1 MTIGDYA
8 CGAYEL
14 CVRDLQM
21 ALGDTAAPI
30 LAVLSSAV
38 ELPQAFGLRNE
49 MCSLKKCT
57 FFVLQQ
63 ASSLERQL
71 AQLSTFWHGEHV
83 PCGRFFLH
91 SERLEALSD
100 ARTRAKGACSAVQD
114 ARAVAKNI
122 CSLPRHPSKSS
133 PPLLTG
139 LPTTLQAWRIA
150 EAALAAAGTSEELEI
165 EPLASAPAAA
175 PTTSWHSRCA
185 EILRAQSWPE
195 HITTLVEMV
204 VLCRGGDKALRIRDA
219 VCDVESALVLTIER
233 LELAASRL
241 DAMPSVS
248 QVASQQ
254 PDDDKQLVSA
264 MRRRRHSNL
273 VAGCLPV
280 MRDTLLWLRSAAE
293 ASQSGATRFVAG
305 DGRNTNAHSGG
316 ERGAR
321 MLGFQPALCVW
332 PSTKLHGTA
341 LFAALHHVEQTYRP
355 QMRETI
361 ACSGWPEAIVSRRGA
376 EREHAADNKV
386 CRECTRQ
393 FSTLWVH
400 RGVCSEC
407 EATLREGGQCPY
419 QPERCSSGW
428 FCVHSG
434 RCFVCDSH
442 GCAECR
448 LERGGADTVAEV
460 AARLDA
466 SPSWLSRIALDFDRT
481 LANTKS
487 GGAPVVGKHLI
498 DEELLVLLWRY
509 SGRCELVTRNGHTG
523 AIRAF
528 LNASGAP
535 PEAELPIRTVRKGQ
549 SKADYVCAGEDGS
562 VLFVDDSVAE
572 LAEARVAADS
582 RVHRVLFVRAL
593 L

>member
-1 MTIGDYA
+1 MRAEHMNCA
-8 CGAYEL
+8 CAI
-14 CVRDLQM
+14 CKWRRT
-21 ALGDTAAPI
+21 TAAPI

-71 AQLSTFWHGEHV
+71 ARSSAPFGTESMY
-83 PCGRFFLH
+83 RAAASLH

-100 ARTRAKGACSAVQD
+100 ARTRGGGACSAVQD

-175 PTTSWHSRCA
+175 RHNKLAFAMRRNSSRSELA
-185 EILRAQSWPE
+185 GAYHDPRGDGGA
-195 HITTLVEMV
+195 V
-204 VLCRGGDKALRIRDA
+204 RGGDKALRIRDA

-241 DAMPSVS
+241 NAMPSVS

-254 PDDDKQLVSA
+254 PDDDKELVSA

-419 QPERCSSGW
+419 QPDRCSSGW

-448 LERGGADTVAEV
+448 LERGGAGAVAEV

-466 SPSWLSRIALDFDRT
+466 SPSRLSRIALDFDRT
-481 LANTKS
+481 LAEYKEWRRS
-487 GGAPVVGKHLI
+487 CRWQAPN
-498 DEELLVLLWRY
+498 R
-509 SGRCELVTRNGHTG
+509 
-523 AIRAF
+523 
-528 LNASGAP
+528 
-535 PEAELPIRTVRKGQ
+535 
-549 SKADYVCAGEDGS
+549 
-562 VLFVDDSVAE
+562 
-572 LAEARVAADS
+572 
-582 RVHRVLFVRAL
+582 
-593 L
+593 